1 MALNQMA
8 FLAPQ
13 TAAATSGIFDASDCD
28 AIVVSADNLAGAE
41 TVGLR
46 VMSGANAK
54 QVTDIYAVAINLSAT
69 LPDVALEGGAQYQFV
84 KSVTAGL
91 WCICECEERLM
102 NLELLFEGELYPN
115 GQGTIR
121 VKGDSNGGDVDVI
134 VNCIDVCSFNC
145 PLLLI
150 NPLDWIQYL
159 SY

>member
-13 TAAATSGIFDASDCD
+13 TAAATSGVFDASDCD

-69 LPDVALEGGAQYQFV
+69 LPAVALEGGAQYQFV

-91 WCICECEERLM
+91 C
-102 NLELLFEGELYPN
+102 GVYVSVKN
-115 GQGTIR
+115 G
-121 VKGDSNGGDVDVI
+121 
-134 VNCIDVCSFNC
+134 
-145 PLLLI
+145 
-150 NPLDWIQYL
+150 
-159 SY
+159 

>member
-13 TAAATSGIFDASDCD
+13 TAAATSGVFDASDCD

-54 QVTDIYAVAINLSAT
+54 QVTDIYAVAVNLTAS
-69 LPDVALEGGAQYQFV
+69 LPAVALEGGAQYQFV

-91 WCICECEERLM
+91 C
-102 NLELLFEGELYPN
+102 GVYVSVKN
-115 GQGTIR
+115 G
-121 VKGDSNGGDVDVI
+121 
-134 VNCIDVCSFNC
+134 
-145 PLLLI
+145 
-150 NPLDWIQYL
+150 
-159 SY
+159 